1 MLAASPGCAGTW
13 LAKSLV
19 VAPGELIDGKYV
31 VDRTLG
37 HGGMGVVV
45 AARNVH
51 SGEPVAVKLMAPEA
65 RPEVAQR
72 LVREARTCSRLR
84 GPHVAHVIDA
94 GTHDGRPYLVMELLS
109 GRDLATVLDE
119 TTVAPHLACGYVMQA
134 CEGLGEAH
142 MHGLVHRDVKPAN
155 LFLTTS
161 GAIKVLDF
169 GIAGAMDGGSVD
181 GEQLT
186 GVHEVMGSPGY
197 MSPEQLRGKPLD
209 ARADVWALGVTLY
222 ELISG
227 RHAFNGDTLAGLM
240 HAIAYEPPAPL
251 HEASPELQAV
261 VDRCLAKNPAQRFG
275 STREL
280 AWALA
285 PFAAD
290 PARGL
295 PRYLAPLGDLVAVR
309 GIRVGALVRPNVAD
323 NLPPL
328 PTGELAR
335 GSRMMERPSRF
346 LFRRPRT
353 LAAIAAVALVALV
366 GFVSSGAEVTSAQIL
381 PRTPAAAPI
390 VTPIEPTP
398 PAAVAA
404 HTASPDFVFAPM
416 QMRQL
421 PPAKKLK
428 KPRR

>member
-1 MLAASPGCAGTW
+1 
-13 LAKSLV
+13 

-51 SGEPVAVKLMAPEA
+51 SGVPVAVKLMQPDA
-65 RPEVAQR
+65 RQGVAQR

-84 GPHVAHVIDA
+84 GAHVAHVIDA

-119 TTVAPHLACGYVMQA
+119 TTVAPHVACGYLMQA
-134 CEGLGEAH
+134 CEGVGEAH

-169 GIAGAMDGGSVD
+169 GIAGAMDGAELD
-181 GEQLT
+181 GERLT

-227 RHAFNGDTLAGLM
+227 RHPFVGDNLAGLM
-240 HAIAYEPPAPL
+240 HAIAYEPHAPL

-261 VDRCLAKNPAQRFG
+261 IDRCLAKDPGRRFG

-285 PFAAD
+285 QFAGD
-290 PARGL
+290 PARGR

-309 GIRVGALVRPNVAD
+309 GIRVGGLVRPNVAD

-328 PTGELAR
+328 APPTGELAR
-335 GSRMMERPSRF
+335 GSRMMDRPSRF
-346 LFRRPRT
+346 LFRPRT
-353 LAAIAAVALVALV
+353 LGAIAAVALLALV
-366 GFVSSGAEVTSAQIL
+366 GFVSSSGDVTSAQIL
-381 PRTPAAAPI
+381 PRPAAAPI
-390 VTPIEPTP
+390 VTPIEPPAP
-398 PAAVAA
+398 PKT
-404 HTASPDFVFAPM
+404 TASASASSPDFVFAPM

-421 PPAKKLK
+421 PPAKKQQR
-428 KPRR
+428 KPHR